1 MDLKTLMSMTV
12 EWYFIMFF
20 VFRRRAF
27 YTAFKPVCFLF
38 CSNQKVLMSIL
49 SLLCW
54 RALEGFVLL
63 QTFVTDFICSYIQEL
78 NKNYKNLDLIIVL

>member
-1 MDLKTLMSMTV
+1 MSV
-12 EWYFIMFF
+12 
-20 VFRRRAF
+20 
-27 YTAFKPVCFLF
+27 
-38 CSNQKVLMSIL
+38 L

-63 QTFVTDFICSYIQEL
+63 QTFVTDFICSYIQEM